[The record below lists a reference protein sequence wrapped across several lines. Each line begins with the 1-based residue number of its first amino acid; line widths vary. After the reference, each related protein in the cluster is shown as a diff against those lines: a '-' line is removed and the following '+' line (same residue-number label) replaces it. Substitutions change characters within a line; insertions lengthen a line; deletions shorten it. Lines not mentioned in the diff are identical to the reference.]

1 MKKPLK
7 RQLACAWA
15 VQSPATSRVS
25 AVLPL
30 RGTPRPGLQPGPFR
44 QAKAYFEGLGGRLTP
59 AQGHTRSLSGV
70 VRPALRPNG
79 AHASAWLALWS
90 WTRYTL
96 GKRHRGERQAFA
108 SQRALRSLGQQYP

>member
-30 RGTPRPGLQPGPFR
+30 RGTPQPALQPGPFR
-44 QAKAYFEGLGGRLTP
+44 QAKAYFERQGGMVTP
-59 AQGHTRSLSGV
+59 TQGHARSLPGA
-70 VRPALRPNG
+70 VRRAAKPQLVQAG
-79 AHASAWLALWS
+79 GWLALWS

-108 SQRALRSLGQQYP
+108 SQRALRALSHPS